1 MSPLAYAFTPAFA
14 DAARLADYYYRTAW
28 YLKQDLMRG
37 ATVYFVAPGLTR
49 PTAVPEVLAPDL
61 AETAADFEHQLKLV
75 GSADQIPATDRGRV
89 RWLCHDATAQPARRS
104 VLQRIRDRGKRPLI
118 IDHAR
123 FQFASS
129 AWLKATSNNGEG
141 TAEQLREA
149 RARFAAI
156 AKACTAKRAF
166 LFGTGPSFDKVDLA
180 ALPPGLRIA
189 TNSMV
194 ANPDV
199 LEQLKPDIIV
209 ASDPIFHAGP
219 SRYAYEFRH
228 KLVSAIERYDAKF
241 IFPMRDVGVY
251 TAHLP
256 AHIQHQLI
264 PVPLT
269 SPGQINYRMS
279 ESLSTA
285 TTGNVMTLLLLPV
298 AASLTK
304 ELVLGG
310 FDGRSLEAN
319 DYFWQ
324 HSSTVQINSEMA
336 SIQQAHPAFFA
347 IDYDDYYLTHIDV
360 VRRYL
365 DTLETNGY
373 RICCLTDSHVPALKS
388 RFDSDLDL
396 LNIQPSPDVSVI
408 MPNYN
413 SGVFIDDA
421 IRSVRDQRQVDYELL
436 VIDDGSTDESLEIAR
451 RHAREDSKVRIIE
464 QDHAGVSAA
473 RNLGLLAARGRY
485 CAFLDS
491 DDRLTG
497 PDSLSSRVRLLRDA
511 ADDVIVAGDV
521 ALRTED
527 DKPLNADI
535 SVPSAVAF
543 GTPNFCSLNINGVMA
558 RRGVLRQARFPA
570 GVSYGEDCAYVQDL
584 LRRGYRILPIRGTV
598 ATYRMS
604 AASATQSRMR
614 DHVLGVIDLLHG
626 LGQDRLN
633 SVYPAPNR
641 AGAAAD
647 VIARQ
652 IDCRYAQLIVHL
664 ILNDA
669 PAKDICA
676 MLDSRLRQRRSLRS
690 CSGNIERTAMR
701 AMRLPRG
708 SSELRNAVK
717 LRSAAIH
724 RAVAAQMEPYER
736 LDPLRQQI
744 LIFLRVCEAHGGN
757 RYERIAAYA
766 AFGYSETRRRGSRFL
781 VRLLTGFRQ

>member
-1 MSPLAYAFTPAFA
+1 MTRPHSPLDGAFFS
-14 DAARLADYYYRTAW
+14 
-28 YLKQDLMRG
+28 G
-37 ATVYFVAPGLTR
+37 SAT
-49 PTAVPEVLAPDL
+49 
-61 AETAADFEHQLKLV
+61 V
-75 GSADQIPATDRGRV
+75 GSA
-89 RWLCHDATAQPARRS
+89 
-104 VLQRIRDRGKRPLI
+104 PLI
-118 IDHAR
+118 VDHDR

-129 AWLKATSNNGEG
+129 VWLKATSNNGEG
-141 TAEQLREA
+141 TAEQLGEA
-149 RARFAAI
+149 RARFAAV
-156 AKACTAKRAF
+156 AKACSAERAF
-166 LFGTGPSFDKVDLA
+166 LFGTGPSFDQVDLA

-194 ANPDV
+194 ANPGV
-199 LEQLKPDIIV
+199 LEKLQPEIIV

-219 SRYAYEFRH
+219 SRYAYEFRRN
-228 KLVSAIERYDAKF
+228 LVSAIERFDAKF

-269 SPGQINYRMS
+269 VAGDINHRMS

-310 FDGRSLEAN
+310 FDGRPLEAN

-336 SIQQAHPAFFA
+336 SIQQAHRAFFG

-373 RICCLTDSHVPALKS
+373 LIRCLTDSHIPALKS

-396 LNIQPSPDVSVI
+396 LNTPPAPDVSVI

-413 SGVFIDDA
+413 SATFIDDA
-421 IRSVRDQRQVDYELL
+421 IRSVRDQQQVDYELL

-451 RHAREDSKVRIIE
+451 RHAREDSKVRIME

-473 RNLGLLAARGRY
+473 RNRGLLAARGRY

-491 DDRLTG
+491 DDKLTSS
-497 PDSLSSRVRLLRDA
+497 DSLASRLRVLRDA
-511 ADDVIVAGDV
+511 PDDVIVAGDV

-527 DKPLNADI
+527 DTPLNVDV
-535 SVPSAVAF
+535 SVPSALAF
-543 GTPNFCSLNINGVMA
+543 RTPHFCGFHINGILA
-558 RRGVLRQARFPA
+558 RRGVLRQAHFPA
-570 GVSYGEDCAYVQDL
+570 GVSYGEDCAYFQDL
-584 LRRGYRILPIRGTV
+584 LRRGYRILPLKKTV

-604 AASATQSRMR
+604 GTSATQSRMR
-614 DHVLGVIDLLHG
+614 DHVLGVIDLLRS
-626 LGQDRLN
+626 LAKDRLN
-633 SVYPAPNR
+633 SVYPEPNR
-641 AGAAAD
+641 AGIAAD
-647 VIARQ
+647 VLARQ

-664 ILNDA
+664 ILTDE
-669 PAKDICA
+669 PTKDVCA
-676 MLDSRLRQRRSLRS
+676 MLDSRLRQGRNLHR
-690 CSGNIERTAMR
+690 CGGNIEMIAMR
-701 AMRLPRG
+701 ALRLPRG
-708 SSELRNAVK
+708 SRELRNTLQ
-717 LRSAAIH
+717 LRSKAIQ
-724 RAVAAQMEPYER
+724 RAIAAQMQPYDR
-736 LDPLRQQI
+736 LSGLRRQI
-744 LIFLRVCEAHGGN
+744 LLFLRICETQQGSRH
-757 RYERIAAYA
+757 ERIIAHA
-766 AFGYSETRRRGSRFL
+766 AFGYSEVQRRG
-781 VRLLTGFRQ
+781 VRLFLRLLDGIRQ